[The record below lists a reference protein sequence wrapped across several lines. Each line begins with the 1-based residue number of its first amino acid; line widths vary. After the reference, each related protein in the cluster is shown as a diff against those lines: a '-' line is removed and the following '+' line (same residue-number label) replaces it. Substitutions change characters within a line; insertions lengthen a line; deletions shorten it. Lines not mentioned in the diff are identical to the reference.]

1 MEIREDSP
9 LTASD
14 VVRAAMEEGLL
25 LVPAGPKVVR
35 FVPPL
40 IVTNTDINQALQC
53 VERAMARISDRLM

>member
-1 MEIREDSP
+1 MEIKEDSP

-40 IVTNTDINQALQC
+40 IVTDTDINQALQC